1 MSKIEVKKKRR
12 LWNNLPDIKSVNVR
26 ARFRADEFPVAGLA
40 GLMSGGT
47 SNGQIDKSMEK
58 NT

>member
-1 MSKIEVKKKRR
+1 MSKIEVKKRR
-12 LWNNLPDIKSVNVR
+12 LWNNLLEIKSVNVR
-26 ARFRADEFPVAGLA
+26 ARFRVDGFPVAGLA

-47 SNGQIDKSMEK
+47 SNGQVDKRMEK